1 MAYPSEGLISSIKS
15 AVKGGISSTKV
26 SATKD
31 EVTPIIKIIGKNF
44 MTLPGIARDLNVARQ
59 NAQKLVKLEGG
70 DPAKGADAFFL
81 KQSEREKKL
90 EVDIEK
96 DKPTPVKKESPI
108 KSLMDKFAPKKI
120 IETVKRVFNIVAI
133 GVFLFETFK
142 ESFTEWTNGLYES
155 IKEKFTE
162 FVGDIKTW
170 FNDTIGTIV
179 EKTKTFIND
188 YIIQPVSN
196 LFKSVGDWF
205 TDKFNLI
212 IGLVEPAMTFVKGVI
227 DKVMNVV
234 NAIKEKVGAVVDG
247 AKKIAS
253 DAKEMASN
261 AVSRVKRFFTGEKE
275 EVKPPVEEKKP
286 AEVAKKAAIL
296 KKEEVPT
303 PTEKPP
309 SVEVAPPP
317 QPILVPGA
325 PPVVEGKP
333 TQIPKA
339 QELQKPITVEP
350 PTPTGKAAE
359 GPEKQAGGSL
369 SSIVTTQSGVDL
381 SGLHPEFEKRLTAMA
396 TAFKEQT
403 GKKILVTSGYRSNE
417 KQAELF
423 NAKLNELGGDRAAT
437 RKKVAE
443 PMPPL
448 GKGRGSFHLK
458 GLAID
463 VNSKGAGGINALAG
477 DRESPTGWL
486 EAFGLTRPVRKENWH
501 IQPMGT
507 LPTADNPENPGAPVL
522 VAGKDSKPMNLAE
535 GKKES
540 IGQPEPKSTAASGG
554 SVASASV
561 DLASGQRQQQKPS
574 TPIIV
579 NAPVTNT
586 TMVTQK
592 KVAVVP
598 PKQDSAKVLTA
609 RIT

>member
-15 AVKGGISSTKV
+15 AVKGGISSTNV

-59 NAQKLVKLEGG
+59 NAQKLVKIEGG

-90 EVDIEK
+90 EVDMEK

-108 KSLMDKFAPKKI
+108 KSLMDRFAPKKI
-120 IETVKRVFNIVAI
+120 TETVKRIFNIVAI

-142 ESFTEWTNGLYES
+142 ESFTEWTKGLYES

-170 FNDTIGTIV
+170 FNDTIETIV

-205 TDKFNLI
+205 VDKFNSI
-212 IGLVEPAMTFVKGVI
+212 IGLVEPAMAFVRGII
-227 DKVMNVV
+227 DKVMGVV
-234 NAIKEKVGAVVDG
+234 NAIKEKVGAVVG
-247 AKKIAS
+247 G
-253 DAKEMASN
+253 AKEMVSG
-261 AVSRVKRFFTGEKE
+261 AVSRFKGLFTGKKE
-275 EVKPPVEEKKP
+275 EVKPPTEEKKSAVP
-286 AEVAKKAAIL
+286 A
-296 KKEEVPT
+296 

-309 SVEVAPPP
+309 PVEVAPPP
-317 QPILVPGA
+317 QPILVPGP

-359 GPEKQAGGSL
+359 GPEKQTGGSL

-592 KVAVVP
+592 KVAVSP
-598 PKQDSAKVLTA
+598 PKQDSVRMLTA
-609 RIT
+609 RLT

>member
-15 AVKGGISSTKV
+15 AVKGGISSTNV

-59 NAQKLVKLEGG
+59 NAQKLVKIEGG
-70 DPAKGADAFFL
+70 TPAKGADAFFL

-90 EVDIEK
+90 EVDMDK

-108 KSLMDKFAPKKI
+108 KSLMDRFAPKKI
-120 IETVKRVFNIVAI
+120 TETVKRIFNIVAI

-188 YIIQPVSN
+188 NIIQPVSN

-205 TDKFNLI
+205 VDKFNSI
-212 IGLVEPAMTFVKGVI
+212 TSLVEPAMAFVKGVI
-227 DKVMNVV
+227 DKVMSVV

-253 DAKEMASN
+253 DAKEMASG

-286 AEVAKKAAIL
+286 AEVP
-296 KKEEVPT
+296 KEEKVSA

-309 SVEVAPPP
+309 PVEVAPPP
-317 QPILVPGA
+317 QPILVPGP

-333 TQIPKA
+333 TRIPKA

-359 GPEKQAGGSL
+359 GPEKQAGGSF
-369 SSIVTTQSGVDL
+369 SSVVTTQSGVDL

-403 GKKILVTSGYRSNE
+403 GKKILVTSGSRSNE

-463 VNSKGAGGINALAG
+463 VNSKGAGGINSLAG

-486 EAFGLTRPVRKENWH
+486 EAFGLTRPVAKENWH

-507 LPTADNPENPGAPVL
+507 LPTADNPENPGSPVL

-540 IGQPEPKSTAASGG
+540 IGQPEPKSTAASGS

-561 DLASGQRQQQKPS
+561 DLAGGQRAQQKPQ

-598 PKQDSAKVLTA
+598 PKSCQDSVKMLTA
-609 RIT
+609 RLT